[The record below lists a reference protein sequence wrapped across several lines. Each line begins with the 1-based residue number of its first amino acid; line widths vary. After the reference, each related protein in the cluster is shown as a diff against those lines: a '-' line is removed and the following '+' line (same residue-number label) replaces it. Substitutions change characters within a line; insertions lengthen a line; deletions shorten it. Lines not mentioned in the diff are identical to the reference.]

1 MQSKI
6 NESEGYEKGRRQAV
20 KETSKQLQFFC
31 RPIFIFLLQV
41 FLLLGPLSVV
51 VLGKGVIKIGVLEE
65 PKTLNI
71 WLASDSWSRK
81 VLSQI
86 YQPLYIREPKN
97 LRLIPW
103 LAKGQPVYDK
113 ATLSYTI
120 KLRKA
125 KWSDGSDFTSQD
137 VAFTGDVIRE
147 FGVARYYSAWKFV
160 EKIEPLDDHTVR
172 FHLGTPEA
180 IFLTRTLTTPIV
192 QKREWSKVIEMA
204 KGAEKPLGQL
214 LKHKVERPVGTGP
227 FLLTDWRQGAYIFL
241 KRNEH
246 FFGKEKEMQGFVL
259 GPHINGMILKIFG
272 TADAAILAMRKG
284 SIDMFW
290 WGIQSGYIEDLL
302 KDRDVG
308 IITNEKSA
316 LYYLGFNLRK
326 HPFDDVHF
334 RHAVATLIDK
344 DFILRRILQ
353 GYATKMHSIVP
364 PGNTF
369 WHCKGLPEYGE
380 GLKREDR
387 VRRAYEILSNAKYT
401 WKVPPVNAKGEV
413 GRGEG
418 IILPD
423 GRPMKRI
430 SILTPPADYDPL
442 RAMVGIMIQEWLR
455 MIGIPVLSR
464 PMGFSSLMDQVKRR
478 RQFDLFVLG
487 YGNLSLDPDYLRNF
501 FHSKNDRP
509 RGWNM
514 SGYRNSQFDKIAD
527 ESSRTMDADKR
538 RALILEMQR
547 IIMRDI
553 PYIPLYNPKLIE
565 AVRHDRFSG
574 WVKMLGGIG
583 NTWSFCTIRVK

>member
-1 MQSKI
+1 
-6 NESEGYEKGRRQAV
+6 V
-20 KETSKQLQFFC
+20 KKTSKRLGFIC
-31 RPIFIFLLQV
+31 RPILIFLPLIS
-41 FLLLGPLSVV
+41 LLLGPIGTKVW
-51 VLGKGVIKIGVLEE
+51 GGGVIKIGVLEE

-103 LAKGQPVYDK
+103 LAEEQPVYDK

-125 KWSDGSDFTSQD
+125 KWSDGSKFTSQD
-137 VAFTGDVIRE
+137 VAFTGNVIRE
-147 FGVARYYSAWKFV
+147 FGVPRYYSAWKFV

-172 FHLGTPEA
+172 FHLGSPEA

-192 QKREWSKVIEMA
+192 QKKEWANVIQMA
-204 KGAEKPLGQL
+204 KGAEKPLSQL
-214 LKHKVERPVGTGP
+214 VKHKVERPVGTGP
-227 FLLTDWRQGAYIFL
+227 FLLTEWRQGAYLFL
-241 KRNEH
+241 KKNEY
-246 FFGKEKEMQGFVL
+246 FFGKGKEIQGFGL
-259 GPHINGMILKIFG
+259 GPYVDGMILKIFG
-272 TADAAILAMRKG
+272 TTDAAILAMRKG

-308 IITNEKSA
+308 ILANEKSA

-326 HPFDDVHF
+326 PPFDDVHF

-353 GYATKMHSIVP
+353 GYATNMDSIVP
-364 PGNTF
+364 SGNTF
-369 WHCKGLPEYGE
+369 WHCEDLSTYGE

-387 VRRAYEILSNAKYT
+387 IRKAYEILSSAKYT
-401 WKVPPVNAKGEV
+401 WKVPPLNAKGEV

-423 GRPMKRI
+423 GRRMKRI
-430 SILTPPADYDPL
+430 TILTPPADYDPL

-514 SGYRNSQFDKIAD
+514 SGYRNPEFDKIAD
-527 ESSRTMDADKR
+527 ESSRTMEVEKR
-538 RALILEMQR
+538 RALIWEMQR
-547 IIMRDI
+547 IIMQDI
-553 PYIPLYNPKLIE
+553 PYFPLYNPKLLE
-565 AVRHDRFSG
+565 AVRYDRFTG

-583 NTWSFCTIRVK
+583 NTWSFCTIREK

>member
-1 MQSKI
+1 M
-6 NESEGYEKGRRQAV
+6 
-20 KETSKQLQFFC
+20 KETSKRLRFLG
-31 RPIFIFLLQV
+31 RPILIFLLPI
-41 FLLLGPLSVV
+41 FLLLGPFST
-51 VLGKGVIKIGVLEE
+51 KGWGESVIKIGIPEE

-71 WLASDSWSRK
+71 WLASDSWSHK
-81 VLSQI
+81 VLNQI

-103 LAKGQPVYDK
+103 LAEEQPVYDK

-125 KWSDGSDFTSQD
+125 KWSDGSEFTSQD

-147 FGVARYYSAWKFV
+147 FGVPRYYYAWKFV
-160 EKIEPLDDHTVR
+160 KKIEPLDDHTVR
-172 FHLGTPEA
+172 FHLGSPEA

-192 QKREWSKVIEMA
+192 QKKEWAKVIETA
-204 KGAEKPLGQL
+204 QGAEKPLAQL
-214 LKHKVERPVGTGP
+214 LKHNVERPIGTGP

-241 KRNEH
+241 KKNEY
-246 FFGKEKEMQGFVL
+246 FFGKGKEMQGFVL
-259 GPHINGMILKIFG
+259 GPHVDGMILKIFG
-272 TADAAILAMRKG
+272 TSDAGILAIRKG

-290 WGIQSGYIEDLL
+290 WGIQPGYIEDLL
-302 KDRDVG
+302 KNKEVE
-308 IITNEKSA
+308 IIRNEKSA

-326 HPFDDVHF
+326 PPFNDVHF
-334 RHAVATLIDK
+334 RRAVATLIDK

-353 GYATKMHSIVP
+353 GYATKMDSIVP
-364 PGNTF
+364 SGNTF
-369 WHCKGLPEYGE
+369 WHCKGLPTYGE

-387 VRRAYEILSNAKYT
+387 IRRAHEILSNAKYT
-401 WKVPPVNAKGEV
+401 WKDPPVNTNGEV
-413 GRGEG
+413 RKGEG

-423 GRPMKRI
+423 GRPMKHI
-430 SILTPPADYDPL
+430 TILTPPADYDPL

-455 MIGIPVLSR
+455 MIGIPVLAR

-501 FHSKNDRP
+501 FLSRNDRP

-514 SGYRNSQFDKIAD
+514 SGYHNPEFDKIAD
-527 ESSRTMDADKR
+527 ESSHTMEVDKR
-538 RALILEMQR
+538 RALIWEMQR

-553 PYIPLYNPKLIE
+553 PYIPLYNPNLIE
-565 AVRHDRFSG
+565 AVRSDRFTG

-583 NTWSFCTIRVK
+583 NTWSFCTIRAK

>member
-1 MQSKI
+1 
-6 NESEGYEKGRRQAV
+6 V
-20 KETSKQLQFFC
+20 KETPKQAQFVC
-31 RPIFIFLLQV
+31 RSILVFFVSI
-41 FLLLGPLSVV
+41 FLLLGPFGTKVR
-51 VLGKGVIKIGVLEE
+51 GEGVIKIGIPEE

-86 YQPLYIREPKN
+86 YQPLYIREPKE
-97 LRLIPW
+97 LKLIPW
-103 LAKGQPVYDK
+103 LAEAQPEYDK

-125 KWSDGSDFTSQD
+125 KWSDGSEFTSQD

-147 FGVARYYSAWKFV
+147 FGVPRYYYAWKFV
-160 EKIEPLDDHTVR
+160 KKIEPLDDHTVR
-172 FHLGTPEA
+172 FHLGSPEA

-192 QKREWSKVIEMA
+192 QKKEWAKVIETA
-204 KGAEKPLGQL
+204 QGAEKPLAQL
-214 LKHKVERPVGTGP
+214 LKHNVERPIGTGP

-241 KRNEH
+241 KKNEY
-246 FFGKEKEMQGFVL
+246 FFGKGKKIQGFIL
-259 GPHINGMILKIFG
+259 GPHVDGMILKIFG
-272 TADAAILAMRKG
+272 TSDAGILAMRKG

-290 WGIQSGYIEDLL
+290 WGIQPGYIEDLL
-302 KDRDVG
+302 KNKDVE
-308 IITNEKSA
+308 IIRNEKSA

-326 HPFDDVHF
+326 PPFDDVYF
-334 RHAVATLIDK
+334 RQAVATLIDK
-344 DFILRRILQ
+344 DFILSRILQ
-353 GYATKMHSIVP
+353 GYATKMDSIVP
-364 PGNTF
+364 SGNTF
-369 WHCKGLPEYGE
+369 WHCKGLPTYGE

-387 VRRAYEILSNAKYT
+387 IRRAYEIFSNAKYT
-401 WKVPPVNAKGEV
+401 WKDPPVNTKGEV
-413 GRGEG
+413 LRGEG

-423 GRPMKRI
+423 GRPMKHI
-430 SILTPPADYDPL
+430 TILTPPADYDPL

-514 SGYRNSQFDKIAD
+514 SGYHNPEFDKIAD
-527 ESSRTMDADKR
+527 ESSHTMEVDKR
-538 RALILEMQR
+538 RALIWEMQR

-553 PYIPLYNPKLIE
+553 PYIPLYNPDLIE
-565 AVRHDRFSG
+565 AVRSDRFTG

-583 NTWSFCTIRVK
+583 NTWSFCTIRAK